1 MRGMLEQCQLW
12 PHSAAVVQK
21 LVEMNDEEIIK
32 QRLLID
38 GDGTGEDRRI
48 VVLLKQFLK
57 WANDSPDSNPIMY
70 DRLMAQFAQCKLTA
84 LKNVQTL
91 QMIAGERENY
101 TKLVEQHEESI
112 VLAKAEIESSKKELI
127 TAKQIRKNKMEYDLL
142 ASLIQDQPD
151 RSETQR
157 HIETIKREIDD
168 LVQKKLRMERK
179 FQKRRNDF
187 TLLMYTIHELEQQL
201 DQDNSSS
208 STSSSSSD
216 CDARSEPDLDDNGIM
231 EVSDEDDDLN
241 NSTPTKFDGVR
252 GEPKFHSVSTEDS
265 KAMSVEEDT
274 VLELSIDKD
283 EHDVDVAVAS

>member
-1 MRGMLEQCQLW
+1 MYSKHGVHISSF
-12 PHSAAVVQK
+12 PNYS
-21 LVEMNDEEIIK
+21 
-32 QRLLID
+32 
-38 GDGTGEDRRI
+38 
-48 VVLLKQFLK
+48 
-57 WANDSPDSNPIMY
+57 PIMY

-91 QMIAGERENY
+91 QMIAGERDNY
-101 TKLVEQHEESI
+101 TQLVEHHEESI

-157 HIETIKREIDD
+157 HIETIRREIDD
-168 LVQKKLRMERK
+168 LVQKKLKMERK

-201 DQDNSSS
+201 DQDSSS
-208 STSSSSSD
+208 SASSSSSD

-241 NSTPTKFDGVR
+241 NSTPTKFDGAR
-252 GEPKFHSVSTEDS
+252 GEPKYHSVSTEDS

>member
-1 MRGMLEQCQLW
+1 
-12 PHSAAVVQK
+12 
-21 LVEMNDEEIIK
+21 EEIIK

-38 GDGTGEDRRI
+38 GDGTGEDRRLN
-48 VVLLKQFLK
+48 VLLKQFLK
-57 WANDSPDSNPIMY
+57 WANAKNDSPDSQVMH

-84 LKNVQTL
+84 MKNVQTL
-91 QMIAGERENY
+91 QMIEAERENY
-101 TKLVEQHEESI
+101 SRLVEQHEESI
-112 VLAKAEIESSKKELI
+112 VLAREEIEASKRELV

-142 ASLIQDQPD
+142 ASLIADQPD
-151 RSETQR
+151 RGGTQR
-157 HIETIKREIDD
+157 QIQTIRREIDD
-168 LVQKKLRMERK
+168 LVQTKLKMERK

-201 DQDNSSS
+201 GQD
-208 STSSSSSD
+208 SSSSSSSSSSSESE
-216 CDARSEPDLDDNGIM
+216 AHSEPGALDDNGIM

-241 NSTPTKFDGVR
+241 SSSPTKFDGAR
-252 GEPKFHSVSTEDS
+252 GVPKYPSVSTEDS

>member
-1 MRGMLEQCQLW
+1 MSEQCQLR
-12 PHSAAVVQK
+12 PHSDTLVRK

-57 WANDSPDSNPIMY
+57 WASDSLDSNPIMY

-91 QMIAGERENY
+91 QMIAGERDNY
-101 TKLVEQHEESI
+101 TQLVEHHEESI

-157 HIETIKREIDD
+157 HIETIRREIDD
-168 LVQKKLRMERK
+168 LVQKKLKMERK

-201 DQDNSSS
+201 DQDSSS
-208 STSSSSSD
+208 SASSSSSD

-241 NSTPTKFDGVR
+241 NSTPTKFDGAR
-252 GEPKFHSVSTEDS
+252 GEPKYHSVSTEDS

-283 EHDVDVAVAS
+283 EHDVDVAVAN

>member
-1 MRGMLEQCQLW
+1 M
-12 PHSAAVVQK
+12 STSS
-21 LVEMNDEEIIK
+21 EEIIK

-38 GDGTGEDRRI
+38 GDGTGEDRRLN
-48 VVLLKQFLK
+48 VLLKHFLK
-57 WANDSPDSNPIMY
+57 WANSKNDSPETSQVMY

-84 LKNVQTL
+84 MKNVQTL
-91 QMIAGERENY
+91 QMINAEKDNY
-101 TKLVEQHEESI
+101 SRLVEQHEESI
-112 VLAKAEIESSKKELI
+112 VLARDEIEASKKELI

-142 ASLIQDQPD
+142 AELIENQPD
-151 RSETQR
+151 RNGTQGQ
-157 HIETIKREIDD
+157 IETIRREIDD
-168 LVQKKLRMERK
+168 LVQKKLKMERK

-201 DQDNSSS
+201 EQDNSSS
-208 STSSSSSD
+208 SASSTVSESD
-216 CDARSEPDLDDNGIM
+216 TRSGHDLDDNGIM

-241 NSTPTKFDGVR
+241 NSGPTKFDGAR
-252 GEPKFHSVSTEDS
+252 GEQKYPSVSTEDS

>member
-1 MRGMLEQCQLW
+1 
-12 PHSAAVVQK
+12 
-21 LVEMNDEEIIK
+21 EEIIK

-57 WANDSPDSNPIMY
+57 WANAKNDSPETNPIMY

-84 LKNVQTL
+84 MKNVQTL
-91 QMIAGERENY
+91 QMIGAERENY
-101 TKLVEQHEESI
+101 SKLVEQHEQSI
-112 VLAKAEIESSKKELI
+112 VLAKQEIEASKKELV

-151 RSETQR
+151 RNGTQKQ
-157 HIETIKREIDD
+157 IETIKKELDD
-168 LVQKKLRMERK
+168 LVQKKLKMERK

-208 STSSSSSD
+208 SSSSSSNSSSSES
-216 CDARSEPDLDDNGIM
+216 DAHSEPDLDDNGIM

-241 NSTPTKFDGVR
+241 NSNSPTKFDGIR

>member
-1 MRGMLEQCQLW
+1 MSEQCQLR
-12 PHSAAVVQK
+12 PHSDTLVRK
-21 LVEMNDEEIIK
+21 LVEMNDEIIK

-57 WANDSPDSNPIMY
+57 WASDSLDSNPIMY

-91 QMIAGERENY
+91 QMIAGERDNY
-101 TKLVEQHEESI
+101 TQLVEHHEESI

-157 HIETIKREIDD
+157 HIETIRREIDD
-168 LVQKKLRMERK
+168 LVQKKLKMERK

-201 DQDNSSS
+201 DQDSSS
-208 STSSSSSD
+208 SASSSSSD

-241 NSTPTKFDGVR
+241 NSTPTKFDGAR
-252 GEPKFHSVSTEDS
+252 GEPKYHSVSTEDS

-283 EHDVDVAVAS
+283 EHDVDVAVAN